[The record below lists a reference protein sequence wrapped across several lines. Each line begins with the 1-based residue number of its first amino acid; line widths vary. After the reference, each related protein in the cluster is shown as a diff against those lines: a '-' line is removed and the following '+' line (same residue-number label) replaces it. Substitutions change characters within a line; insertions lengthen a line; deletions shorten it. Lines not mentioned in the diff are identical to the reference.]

1 MRFRIPGSD
10 SFPIRF
16 LFHRPCD
23 EIFALSPFYI
33 HTYNINIVCATGEC
47 GALAPLSRAG
57 HTVITRPGPRAR
69 SSVWGCVLFLTRGE
83 EHLEHLECI
92 INLTSRAGELRSA
105 PSGPDDRDRVTG

>member
-83 EHLEHLECI
+83 EHLEHLEHLECNHQPHI
-92 INLTSRAGELRSA
+92 QGRRAEERTQRA
-105 PSGPDDRDRVTG
+105 R